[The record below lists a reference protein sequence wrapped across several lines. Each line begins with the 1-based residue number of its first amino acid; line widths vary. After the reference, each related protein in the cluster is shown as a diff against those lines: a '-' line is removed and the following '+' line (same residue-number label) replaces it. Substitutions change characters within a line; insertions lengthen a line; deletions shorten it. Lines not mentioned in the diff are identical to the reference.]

1 MCSQLWD
8 VVGGSTSGGILVRE
22 GKETSSPQLCERL
35 TTGAV
40 VKELAL
46 VGQRLHF
53 ELITGSGPSTGWVSI
68 TLSGKPLLVQ
78 SDQSEASAKLN
89 WTPATPLVPVDRPKP
104 EQVPAEVVATRKL
117 FDKKN
122 LESILANI
130 NQNEPGEY
138 FHMPFPHTPA
148 QLEEFGKDWLT
159 RAFQAAGTL
168 PMDNSVQRV
177 VSVRGF
183 AGGGA
188 GFKADLVVEYAKPD
202 ENLHTDLFVK
212 LPLDISNKNRMFCIH
227 LAQEPSELIFNR
239 YYAKSLPFR
248 APKCYFGDWSSK
260 TTNWILISEK
270 LQFADR
276 ATRGQRQHAFKFE
289 APALKG
295 MDWVL
300 NDKAE
305 KYYALWRVQA
315 MLAAYAH
322 SGQLGEQIHKVFEKT
337 SHAPLIFPMA
347 EKIFKPYV
355 EQTQDFVLNVAPGFF
370 PTDISNREYLQ
381 KLEAEVL
388 EVHKSIH
395 CFNDYLSA
403 NAKDAYGLFHPNLQL
418 DNGFYW
424 VDEQGR
430 TDAGL
435 LDWGGMAF
443 LTFGNSLGSNLMCAD
458 AEVRV
463 GHLAGLASCFVSTLR
478 EFGGPQLD
486 ATYFYRH
493 VALADMKSVLNAM
506 CMVESGGFGGIYE
519 GKPKGEWKTVKNLDD
534 PLWAVE
540 DVPTMMT
547 RIPVVGLSEGIKVWK
562 KAGYYQ
568 KFMSWR
574 EQFGKKR

>member
-8 VVGGSTSGGILVRE
+8 VVGGSSTGGILVRE
-22 GKETSSPQLCERL
+22 GKETSSPQLSERL

-46 VGQRLHF
+46 VGQRLRF
-53 ELITGSGPSTGWVSI
+53 ELISGEGPSSGWVSI
-68 TLSGKPLLVQ
+68 TLGGKPLLVQ
-78 SDQSEASAKLN
+78 SDHSETSAKLN
-89 WTPATPLVPVDRPKP
+89 WTPATPLVPLNRPKP
-104 EQVPAEVVATRKL
+104 EQVPAEVVTTIKP
-117 FDKKN
+117 FDTKN
-122 LESILANI
+122 LDSILAHI

-138 FHMPFPHTPA
+138 FHMPFPHTAA
-148 QLEEFGKDWLT
+148 QLEEFGNDWLT

-188 GFKADLVVEYAKPD
+188 GFKADLVVEYAEPD

-212 LPLDISNKNRMFCIH
+212 LLLDVTQKNRMFCIR

-239 YYAKSLPFR
+239 YYSKSLPFR
-248 APKCYFGDWSSK
+248 APKYYFGDWSSK

-276 ATRGQRQHAFKFE
+276 TTRGQRQRAFNFE

-300 NDKAE
+300 NDTVE

-322 SGQLGEQIHKVFEKT
+322 SGKLGEQIHKVFIKNP
-337 SHAPLIFPMA
+337 HAPLMFPMA
-347 EKIFKPYV
+347 ERMFKPYV
-355 EQTQDFVLNVAPGFF
+355 EQTKDFVLNVAPGFF
-370 PTDISNREYLQ
+370 PTDISNREYMQ
-381 KLEAEVL
+381 NLEAEVL
-388 EVHKSIH
+388 EVHKNIH
-395 CFNDYLSA
+395 CFNDYLTA
-403 NAKDAYGLFHPNLQL
+403 NAQDAYGLFHPNLQL

-435 LDWGGMAF
+435 LDWGGMGF
-443 LTFGNSLGSNLMCAD
+443 STFGNILGGNLMCAD
-458 AEVRV
+458 AQVRV
-463 GHLAGLASCFVSTLR
+463 GHLAGLANCFVSTLR
-478 EFGGPQLD
+478 EFGGPRLD
-486 ATYFYRH
+486 ATYLYRH
-493 VALADMKSVLNAM
+493 VALVDMKCIMNAM
-506 CMVESGGFGGIYE
+506 CGVESGGFGGIYE
-519 GKPKGEWKTVKNLDD
+519 GKPKGEWTSMNNFDD

-547 RIPVVGLSEGIKVWK
+547 RVPVVALTEGIKTWK
-562 KAGYYQ
+562 NAGYYR
-568 KFMSWR
+568 KFISWR
-574 EQFGKKR
+574 EECGKKK